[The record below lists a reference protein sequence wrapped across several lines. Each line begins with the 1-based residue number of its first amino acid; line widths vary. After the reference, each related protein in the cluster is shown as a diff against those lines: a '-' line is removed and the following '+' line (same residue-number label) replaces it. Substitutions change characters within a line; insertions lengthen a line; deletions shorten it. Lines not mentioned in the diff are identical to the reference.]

1 MQTEISSN
9 ISRLSL
15 EFGGTA
21 IVYIVDSSVF
31 KFMKE
36 PVRVVTEG
44 IAI

>member
-9 ISRLSL
+9 SSRLSL
-15 EFGGTA
+15 DFGGAA
-21 IVYIVDSSVF
+21 ILYIVDSSVF

-36 PVRVVTEG
+36 PVSVVTEG